1 MTTFS
6 SDTDTQT
13 RQQTIMND
21 TMTVTDRTMEDP
33 TADERTAHSPQPQ
46 ITLFF
51 SRRQHIGEPTLLL
64 KVTVKLD

>member
-6 SDTDTQT
+6 YDTEPQT

-21 TMTVTDRTMEDP
+21 SDRSHDGRSHSGRADSAQPSTTDN
-33 TADERTAHSPQPQ
+33 
-46 ITLFF
+46 IVF